1 MRAAG
6 IVSTI
11 LCGLVAVFMI
21 WLGYI
26 CTFEESQLLSRF
38 ESDPKE
44 GWEYWQRL
52 EFWQDFRAFTMWLVL
67 ALGAF
72 VIPFLGV
79 RRCSAPL
86 SRRAWP
92 EWTLFATACLYGIAW
107 IIGVV
112 LVLRRDDAHPIQLAP
127 FILLAGALFAA
138 RVSWLRATR
147 QSRIPIQQ
155 P

>member
-6 IVSTI
+6 IVTTI
-11 LCGLVAVFMI
+11 LCGLIALFMI

-52 EFWQDFRAFTMWLVL
+52 EFWQDFRAFSMWLVL

-72 VIPFLGV
+72 LIPFLGV
-79 RRCSAPL
+79 RRCAMPISD
-86 SRRAWP
+86 RRWP
-92 EWTLFATACLYGIAW
+92 EWTLFAAACLYIIAW
-107 IIGVV
+107 TVGAVSA
-112 LVLRRDDAHPIQLAP
+112 LRREDAHPIQLMP

-138 RVSWLRATR
+138 RVSWLRATHR
-147 QSRIPIQQ
+147 DEIAGHQS
-155 P
+155 